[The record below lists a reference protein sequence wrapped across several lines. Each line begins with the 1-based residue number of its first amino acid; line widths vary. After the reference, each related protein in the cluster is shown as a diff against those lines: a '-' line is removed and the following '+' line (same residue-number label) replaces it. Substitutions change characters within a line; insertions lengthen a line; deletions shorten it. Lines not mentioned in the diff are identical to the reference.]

1 MRKKTR
7 LYLCRGLMAALLLT
21 AFSSCKEEDK
31 SATFTF
37 NATLEQPSDSGNT
50 KVRLVNERWIYWEG
64 GDQITV
70 GSDMSGSTPVQGD
83 LTAFGGDF
91 SDFNGAFSSTLP
103 YDSKYFFALFPH
115 HASNSISS
123 AGGRNFI
130 AQIYLK
136 NEQPYRSGAQGD
148 FTFSKN
154 VIPMCAWYGDEA
166 WPPHLDFHSMAG
178 IVRLQF
184 YNGNGNTRIKNI
196 TVTCTNNKQLCGLFN
211 VTNQYTY
218 NPYLVPAAN
227 TPENRVLTLTMPD
240 GGLAFEHDTLRS
252 FYLVLP
258 ATKGMDDSTMY
269 ALTVRITDM
278 NDNYCER
285 DLTVPVRR
293 NGITYT
299 RALGITDFPGH
310 TNVVS
315 LVGNGTEERPFKIY
329 SYDELLRLRN
339 LLNSAPAA
347 DGYRHIN
354 GQRITANTHY
364 RIMVSNISLSSD
376 SWDGGIQNF
385 IGHMTYMANASS
397 SASGT
402 VHHGI
407 TNNTAYPLFES
418 IEAGGIVEG
427 LTVKCNNSNLRKQT
441 DDYFSPFC
449 RQNDGIIRDCHLTT
463 PSGSISFYGKAVGGT
478 CFAGICA
485 INNGTIE
492 ASTTSPIITLHTN
505 SNFAGICYRNNGT
518 IRQCIAAAPMS
529 ANQAAQAGGICF
541 ENYNTIEDCYS
552 DQHYTS
558 GSTSWGGICYHN
570 NNSRT
575 IRHCY
580 ISASAII
587 QSSNT
592 VGGIVAVNDGI
603 VDYCWNYG
611 SLRGSKVGGIAATVN
626 NGKIINCFIND
637 SALVL
642 TLSSSA
648 ANHYAGGIAAE
659 MTDGSIVNCYALL
672 YHVTHLGSLGK
683 YGSVVGHVAGGT
695 LNHCYGLEV
704 NAATPRFYGDTVSG
718 ERRFPNCYLVTST
731 SSQEGVKS
739 ILPENTHTG
748 DANDLS
754 DLLGLLNTAIPDGGK
769 TWIRNTANDKTAPEL
784 QTYSYTAKSR
794 RRR

>member
-1 MRKKTR
+1 
-7 LYLCRGLMAALLLT
+7 MAAMLLLS
-21 AFSSCKEEDK
+21 FSSCEEDKDK
-31 SATFTF
+31 SATFNF
-37 NATLEQPSDSGNT
+37 NATLEQPSDGANA
-50 KVRLVNERWIYWEG
+50 KVRLVGEKWIYWEW

-70 GSDMSGSTPVQGD
+70 GSDMSGSEPVQGD

-115 HASNSISS
+115 HSSNAISS
-123 AGGRNFI
+123 TSGRNFT
-130 AQIYLK
+130 AQIYL
-136 NEQPYRSGAQGD
+136 NNTQAYRSGSLGD
-148 FTFSKN
+148 YTFSKN
-154 VIPMCAWYGDEA
+154 VIPMCAWFGEDT

-184 YNGNGNTRIKNI
+184 YNNNGNTSIKNI
-196 TVTCTNNKQLCGLFN
+196 TVTCNNNKQLCGLFT

-218 NPYLVPAAN
+218 NPYLTPADN
-227 TPENRVLTLTMPD
+227 TAENRVITLTMPD
-240 GGLAFEHDTLRS
+240 GGLAFEHDSLRS
-252 FYLVLP
+252 FYVVLP
-258 ATKGMDDSTMY
+258 ATKGMDDSTAY
-269 ALTVRITDM
+269 DLTVRITNV

-285 DLTVPVRR
+285 NLTVPVRR

-299 RALGITDFPGH
+299 RALGITDFPNH

-315 LVGNGTEERPFKIY
+315 LVGNGTADRPFKIY

-364 RIMVSNISLSSD
+364 CIMVSNITLDPST
-376 SWDGGIQNF
+376 WDGGIQHF
-385 IGHMTYMANASS
+385 VGHMTYMANASS
-397 SASGT
+397 TSSST
-402 VHHGI
+402 VNHGI

-418 IEAGGIVEG
+418 IDPDGVVEG

-449 RQNDGIIRDCHLTT
+449 RQNDGTMRDCHFTT
-463 PSGSISFYGKAVGGT
+463 PSGTIAFYGKAVGGT
-478 CFAGICA
+478 CFASLCA

-492 ASTTSPIITLHTN
+492 ASSASPIITLHTN
-505 SNFAGICYRNNGT
+505 SYFAGICYRNNGT

-529 ANQAAQAGGICF
+529 VSAAAQAGGICF
-541 ENYNTIEDCYS
+541 ENYNVIEDCYS

-558 GSTSWGGICYHN
+558 GSTNWGGICYHN
-570 NNSRT
+570 NTGRT

-587 QSSNT
+587 QSSGT

-603 VDYCWNYG
+603 VDYCWNDG

-626 NGKIINCFIND
+626 NGRLINCFIND

-648 ANHYAGGIAAE
+648 ATHYAGGIAAE
-659 MTDGSIVNCYALL
+659 ITDGSILNCYSLL

-683 YGSVVGHVAGGT
+683 YGAVVGHVAGGT
-695 LNHCYGLEV
+695 VDHCYGLET
-704 NAATPRFYGDTVSG
+704 NAATPRFYGDTVAG
-718 ERRFPNCYLVTST
+718 ARRLSNCYLVTSV
-731 SSQEGVKS
+731 SSQDGVTG
-739 ILPENTHTG
+739 ILPENTHAG
-748 DANDLS
+748 DNNDLS
-754 DLLGLLNTAIPDGGK
+754 ELLTLLNTDVPSGGK
-769 TWIRNTANDKTAPEL
+769 SWIRNTLDNKTAPEL
-784 QTYSYTAKSR
+784 QPYTVSSSKGR